1 MSAFVVAAENM
12 QQAKAGL
19 SHLTEGDVPLV
30 SHVAILPKTRR
41 GLNMPFGIGT
51 AELRQSDLS

>member
-30 SHVAILPKTRR
+30 SHVAILPKTSS
-41 GLNMPFGIGT
+41 GLNMPFGIGGPG
-51 AELRQSDLS
+51 ARAS